1 MIILSG
7 GVDGALGAGVS
18 TQLAPQVLEA
28 LQDSG
33 LPQAAQDNLAM
44 LMAATAG
51 SVVGGQEGA
60 AAGYN
65 EAANNA
71 AKAVALCRVTP
82 ACASAL
88 SGVLGGSA
96 ATAMLN
102 DEIVLTGNEETDLLA
117 AIAMQRAAEAA
128 LFVSDLAGGER
139 TEYPAETEQLPIS
152 TESPA
157 QPIDRPGRYDPPIV
171 EQDGWATELP
181 VTGPAY
187 NDQVSEGGYQILD
200 PETQSLIGGA
210 VYSESGE
217 TVTTSSVIRTYSDG
231 TFSVS
236 DWAGYPA
243 DVPRPPEEATY
254 RLLSGAEYAEAR
266 KQANNANASLRRVG
280 VVPEGHEIHEI
291 IPVKYGGSPTDLS
304 NKVFLPRSVHRSEV
318 TPWWN
323 RLQRNLK

>member
-1 MIILSG
+1 M
-7 GVDGALGAGVS
+7 
-18 TQLAPQVLEA
+18 
-28 LQDSG
+28 
-33 LPQAAQDNLAM
+33 
-44 LMAATAG
+44 ATAAG
-51 SVVGGQEGA
+51 SAVGGAEGG

-71 AKAVALCRVTP
+71 AQAVALCRVTP
-82 ACASAL
+82 ACVSAL

-96 ATAMLN
+96 ATALLD
-102 DEIVLTGNEETDLLA
+102 DELALTGNEETDLLA
-117 AIAMQRAAEAA
+117 AMALQRAAEAA
-128 LFVSDLAGGER
+128 LFVSELTGGER
-139 TEYPAETEQLPIS
+139 TEYPAETEQLPIA

-157 QPIDRPGRYDPPIV
+157 QPIDRPERYETPIV
-171 EQDGWATELP
+171 DQDGWSTELP

-187 NDQVSEGGYQILD
+187 NDQTGEGGYQILD
-200 PETQSLIGGA
+200 PETQQLIGGA

-236 DWAGYPA
+236 DWAGYPS
-243 DVPRPPEEATY
+243 DVPRPPEGATY
-254 RLLSGAEYAEAR
+254 RLLTGAEYAEAR
-266 KQANNANASLRRVG
+266 KQANSANASLRRDG

-291 IPVKYGGSPTDLS
+291 IPVKYGGSPTDPS